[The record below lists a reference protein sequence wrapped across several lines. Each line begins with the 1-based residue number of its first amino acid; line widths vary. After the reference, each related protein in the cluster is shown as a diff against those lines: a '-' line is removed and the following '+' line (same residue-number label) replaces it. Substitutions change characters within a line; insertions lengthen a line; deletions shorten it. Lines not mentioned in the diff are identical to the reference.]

1 VPGSRK
7 GIPNRATAAREK
19 AIRES
24 GVTPLEFLL
33 DVMRT
38 EPTIPDS
45 FEGLTKK
52 EFADCVKACA
62 LTLEMQID
70 AAKAAAP
77 YVHPKLVATEMKVSG
92 TLISEIQNR
101 IIDHGPHS

>member
-1 VPGSRK
+1 MAGSRK

-38 EPTIPDS
+38 EPILPDS
-45 FEGLTKK
+45 LEGLTKK
-52 EFADCVKACA
+52 EVGEIIKSYA

-92 TLISEIQNR
+92 SIISEIQNR
-101 IIDHGPHS
+101 IIDHG